1 MHFSVKSIVISKE
14 PKELNHHCCST
25 PEELVYAVLC
35 LSDKSG
41 VPGSYTICNCFF
53 FFMRMKAVG
62 KLSDG
67 EFPNTSVENSQVSEI
82 RAIPPGV

>member
-1 MHFSVKSIVISKE
+1 MLSYACQIKVEFLVVTPSAIV
-14 PKELNHHCCST
+14 
-25 PEELVYAVLC
+25 
-35 LSDKSG
+35 
-41 VPGSYTICNCFF
+41 FF